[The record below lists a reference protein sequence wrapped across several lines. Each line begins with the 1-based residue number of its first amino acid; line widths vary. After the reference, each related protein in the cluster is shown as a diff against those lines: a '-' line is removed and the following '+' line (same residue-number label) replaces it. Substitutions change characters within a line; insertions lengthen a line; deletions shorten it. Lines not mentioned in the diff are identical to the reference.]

1 MRIRVCSQVWNLSE
15 GPMPKPKSSL
25 SFTLLTLFTSPERA
39 ESIQG
44 DLMEEAQIRGRGWFW
59 SQVIRTTGALC
70 WKEFARSPFAVLGLT
85 LFGGV
90 AWFLMTLIML
100 AAEDAVEFA
109 LDSLGVPA
117 NIPVLPVFL
126 LGALLGGIILGR
138 AAPVRGMYASVGL
151 AFASVPVL
159 VLLLFSPQP
168 WAGIADLR
176 WIALVFSGPLLLL
189 GSALSR
195 RWAVHSRSTP

>member
-1 MRIRVCSQVWNLSE
+1 
-15 GPMPKPKSSL
+15 MPKPKSSL

-70 WKEFARSPFAVLGLT
+70 WKGFARSPLAILRST
-85 LFGGV
+85 LLGGV
-90 AWFLMTLIML
+90 AWFVVTLVLI
-100 AAEDAVEFA
+100 AGEIAVEFVSR
-109 LDSLGVPA
+109 SLGFPINLRLVW
-117 NIPVLPVFL
+117 IIL
-126 LGALLGGIILGR
+126 LGALLTGIILGR
-138 AAPVRGMYASVGL
+138 AAPVRGMHAFVGL

-159 VLLLFSPQP
+159 ALLFNFNAIPP
-168 WAGIADLR
+168 AGLADFRLT
-176 WIALVFSGPLLLL
+176 ALALSEALLLL

-195 RWAVHSRSTP
+195 RRTAGKAS